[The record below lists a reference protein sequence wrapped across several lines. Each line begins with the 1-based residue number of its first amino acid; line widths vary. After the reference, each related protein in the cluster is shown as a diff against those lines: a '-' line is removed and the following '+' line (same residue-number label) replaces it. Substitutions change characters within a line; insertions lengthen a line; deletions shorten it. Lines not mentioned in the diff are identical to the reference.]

1 MSEKLRNL
9 LWPPRK
15 RLYNRPL
22 MKYLK
27 THLPIPSAYQMF
39 AYLII
44 FIDTVIMTGEVRI
57 RRIQRL
63 GVMSLVKPPPKLS
76 AEYPVLYIDVGTHRA
91 AAELR
96 WMAERV
102 LPTLCERFT
111 AQGFEAAASLHAE
124 AEKCTAGVP
133 NVQIT
138 HLALT
143 DHVPESG
150 MVRLYHNGEDGIG
163 NSLFRD
169 SGRTFEDAPAST
181 LSKWLN
187 DAGLDSGNAICL
199 LRMNVEG
206 AEQGIIADLC
216 GRGLL
221 AIIDGYYGLWDDVG
235 KIDSAAGKAFE
246 ADLKHENIAPLS
258 FHDSRDLTH
267 RARRAALKYD
277 FVTALTSGQRRLARH
292 G

>member
-27 THLPIPSAYQMF
+27 AHLPIAGAYQIL
-39 AYLII
+39 AHLII
-44 FIDTVIMTGEVRI
+44 FIDTVVMTGEVRI
-57 RRIQRL
+57 RRLQRL
-63 GVMSLVKPPPKLS
+63 GVMSLVKRPPKLS
-76 AEYPVLYIDVGTHRA
+76 AKYPVLYVDIGTHRA

-124 AEKCTAGVP
+124 AEKRTAGVP
-133 NVQIT
+133 NAHIA

-143 DHVPESG
+143 HHVPASG
-150 MVRLYHNGEDGIG
+150 IVRLYHGGEDGVG

-169 SGRTFEDAPAST
+169 WGRTYEDAPAYT
-181 LSKWLN
+181 LSRWLN
-187 DAGLDSGNAICL
+187 DAGLDSGSAICL

-206 AEQGIIADLC
+206 AERGIIADL
-216 GRGLL
+216 RRHGL
-221 AIIDGYYGLWDDVG
+221 IPIVDGFYGLWDDLG
-235 KIDSAAGKAFE
+235 KIDSEAGKAFTG
-246 ADLKHENIAPLS
+246 
-258 FHDSRDLTH
+258 F
-267 RARRAALKYD
+267 
-277 FVTALTSGQRRLARH
+277 
-292 G
+292 